1 MNVTKQ
7 IELIV
12 NKIAMYS
19 DRDMVRVAQLESELK
34 VLQAQ
39 LLDEMT
45 EQNEAWLKEQ
55 MIRVEA

>member
-12 NKIAMYS
+12 NKIALYS
-19 DRDMVRVAQLESELK
+19 DRDMVRVAQLEAELK
-34 VLQAQ
+34 PLQAQ

-45 EQNEAWLKEQ
+45 NDNESWLKEQ

>member
-12 NKIAMYS
+12 NKIALYS
-19 DRDMVRVAQLESELK
+19 DRDMVRVTQLESELK

-45 EQNEAWLKEQ
+45 EQNEAWLLEQ
-55 MIRVEA
+55 MVRIEA